1 MSQPHVTL
9 LDPLEA
15 TVYGPD
21 QKVLRVGL
29 ALPRSGVIG
38 LTGPSAL
45 ESAILA
51 AGEINVVKDSESRPV
66 EFVVL
71 DSGAPPPV
79 VAREID
85 GLLQAG
91 AVEAFIG
98 LHTSQTLE
106 HVEKIL
112 DKRVPYVFASGFE
125 DARHTPGI
133 YYPGETP
140 TEFAPGLSRII
151 SERSVRNW
159 AILGTDYVWPR
170 AARVIHAATIAAA
183 GARVVLDA
191 LLPLDG
197 VRKGAQPLIDAA
209 LASGAQGLLINMPGR
224 DLVTMLRAVRSR
236 GLDKRLIRVSG
247 CLEENTLYAIGG
259 DRTGN
264 LYASMHSF
272 DSLKTA
278 ARQELNDRYHSAYG
292 QAAPALNAWAEH
304 CYDSVHL
311 LAEYDRRGLL
321 STAFTDR
328 WDGPAVSESLHPHY
342 RQHLAVAEGL
352 SFNVL

>member
-1 MSQPHVTL
+1 MSEPRVRL
-9 LDPLEA
+9 LDPIEA
-15 TVYGPD
+15 MLYGPD
-21 QKVLRVGL
+21 TKVLRVGL

-51 AGEINVVKDSESRPV
+51 AAEINARKDNESRPV

-71 DSGAPPPV
+71 DSGAAPAV
-79 VAREID
+79 VAREMDELI
-85 GLLQAG
+85 QTSS
-91 AVEAFIG
+91 VEGFIG
-98 LHTSQTLE
+98 LHTSHTLE

-125 DARHTPGI
+125 DVRRIPGI

-140 TEFAPGLSRII
+140 AEFAPGLSRII
-151 SERSVRNW
+151 AERGVRNW
-159 AILGTDYVWPR
+159 AIVGTDYVWPR

-197 VRKGAQPLIDAA
+197 VQKGSQPLIDAA

-224 DLVTMLRAVRSR
+224 DLVTMLRTIRSR

-278 ARQELNDRYHSAYG
+278 ARQELNDRYRNAYG
-292 QAAPALNAWAEH
+292 SAAPVLNAWAEH
-304 CYDSVHL
+304 CYDGVHL

-321 STAFTDR
+321 SSAFMDR
-328 WDGPAVSESLHPHY
+328 WDGPDLSDSFHPHY